1 MEGTD
6 KLQLL
11 ERTRSRNAGVWI
23 NLDWGGLLAPLE
35 DRQAALNALGRNFV
49 ENYLAV
55 SDEAWQIKESQRD
68 RGFELDQKEISQERR
83 LAEDK
88 AALGR
93 EQLAIKTATD
103 EYVLAVKVYDAK
115 VRALLMGA
123 REYAAQVEREQL
135 AVERDRAQLAIAK
148 EELHLKEV
156 NAKVY
161 FEAIQRAQ
169 VEADLARAQVD
180 VAKAHVRALM
190 ADIEAGK
197 AEIDLVEAQV
207 QQYAALAE
215 KATLHAD
222 VAAIYAEILTKKLSE
237 IKLDVGRREI
247 EAGFSYIQSRLA
259 DMLAIWDT
267 RTLVENLKEEA
278 EKDLQEEIEKGLVA
292 DKAHEDLRA
301 AEFQGEIQVGEY
313 EIQETAE
320 KVGQER
326 TLIFEE
332 AAAKTKLANT
342 RANAAIRQVQKRT
355 WAQELENR
363 ARRYVH
369 KNSSRLHAEIKDET
383 MTISGG

>member
-1 MEGTD
+1 MEETD
-6 KLQLL
+6 KLQLT
-11 ERTRSRNAGVWI
+11 ERTRLRNAGVWI
-23 NLDWGGLLAPLE
+23 NLDWGGLMAPLE
-35 DRQAALNALGRNFV
+35 DRQDALNALGRTFV

-55 SDEAWQIKESQRD
+55 SDEAWEIKESQRD
-68 RGFELDQKEISQERR
+68 RSFELDQEEISQERR

-88 AALGR
+88 VALGR
-93 EQLAIKTATD
+93 EQLAIKTATE

-135 AVERDRAQLAIAK
+135 AVERSRAELAVEK
-148 EELHLKEV
+148 EGLHLKEV

-161 FEAIQRAQ
+161 YEAIQRAQ

-180 VAKAHVRALM
+180 VAKAHVRALL

-197 AEIDLVEAQV
+197 AEVDLVEAQV
-207 QQYAALAE
+207 QQYATLAE
-215 KATLHAD
+215 KATLQAD

-267 RTLVENLKEEA
+267 RTLAEAFKEEA
-278 EKDLQEEIEKGLVA
+278 DKELKRELDKGLEA
-292 DKAHEDLRA
+292 DKAQEDLKEADFYVEVEVFRR
-301 AEFQGEIQVGEY
+301 
-313 EIQETAE
+313 
-320 KVGQER
+320 ER
-326 TLIFEE
+326 EATEGNLKDQKSLVNEE
-332 AAAKTKLANT
+332 AAARINLSQEK
-342 RANAAIRQVQKRT
+342 ANAAMKQADTRT
-355 WAQELENR
+355 WAQALENQ

-369 KNSSRLHAEIKDET
+369 KNSTRLHSEIKDEKL
-383 MTISGG
+383 TISGG